1 MNKMDQAIL
10 AIAQDEPTEEQIGNA
25 AARVRSAMFLQAA
38 SGPQRIR
45 GCADYQALIPAYLNR
60 TLSAG
65 RALLF
70 QDHTREC
77 INCRHALAAAR
88 ESNGPTLVRPIT
100 PPTSVVPRVW
110 AIAAVGLLA
119 AGITAFVATQF
130 WAHTASGQIAVQTVS
145 GTLYA
150 VSDRAS
156 TPIFSGREIKTGE
169 RVRTAKGSTAVI
181 RLGDGSQV
189 EMNERAELAVISER
203 GGSKVRL
210 DRGNIIIQAAKQ
222 RTGTLDV
229 LTPDCT
235 VSVKGTIFAVD
246 RGVKGT
252 RVSVVEGSVKVA
264 QGAQAQM
271 LKPGDQVTTD
281 ASLVKTSVKEDV
293 SWSRDS
299 ARYMAL
305 LGEFNAIKKG
315 IEEFPSQG
323 LRHQSKL
330 LSYASRD
337 TVLYASIPNV
347 GATLGEA
354 QRLFNDR
361 LQQSDVL
368 REWWAQQ
375 QEGPKVQEL
384 VNSLRTF
391 SNYLGNEIVLTID
404 SNGDGEYSRPMV
416 LAEVK
421 LPGLEGFLGNEFR
434 RLAGPQAGGLPE
446 IVHLDVASDEQRNSE
461 YYRNKRRNGSAKE
474 GPMLIGLTNNLM
486 VVSWDRNQMQEV
498 ARRAAEEA
506 EPQDSPLIRDA
517 QSAYQKGAGWL
528 MCVNMEHITR
538 NSVGKGRR
546 RSPDAKI
553 QTGLENMQNL
563 IVERREVAG
572 RTENQ
577 AVLTFPHWRSGI
589 ANWLAEPSPMGSLD
603 FVSPNATFVVSMALR
618 SPNSM
623 LDDVFKM
630 ISQDD
635 PNFEQG
641 RSSFRNKTG
650 IDLTPSLA
658 KPLGGEFTFAFDGPM
673 LPLPS
678 WKFAIEVN
686 QPDQLQ
692 ATIEQFVAA
701 ANNNNDTD
709 CQDCK
714 LTLTKE
720 DANGRTYYALTT
732 SKLNYEIDY
741 VYTDGYLLAAPNR
754 TLLNTAIQNREM
766 GYVLTRSDTFRSQ
779 LPRDGGMNFS
789 ALVYHNLGSA
799 LKTLADQVAN
809 ADGVTADKQ
818 AAIRSIAAGAA
829 PSLIYAYGMPDR
841 IVIATTGNF
850 FGLDLNALALPN
862 LLKMANPIMHGG
874 TALAAPPHRTRK
886 QLVN

>member
-1 MNKMDQAIL
+1 MNKLDQAVL
-10 AIAQDEPTEEQIGNA
+10 AIAQDEPTEEQIGKA

-45 GCADYQALIPAYLNR
+45 GCGDYQALIPAYLNR

-77 INCRHALAAAR
+77 VNCRHALAAAR

-100 PPTSVVPRVW
+100 PPSSVIPRVW

-130 WAHTASGQIAVQTVS
+130 WAHTASGHIAVQTVS

-169 RVRTAKGSTAVI
+169 RIRTARGSTAVI

-189 EMNERAELAVISER
+189 EMNERAELAVIGER

-281 ASLVKTSVKEDV
+281 ASLIKTSVKEDV

-323 LRHQSKL
+323 LRYQSKL

-337 TVLYASIPNV
+337 TVLYASVPNV

-354 QRLFNDR
+354 QRLFNER

-375 QEGPKVQEL
+375 QDGAKVQEL

-391 SNYLGNEIVLTID
+391 SNYLGSEIVFTIE

-421 LPGLEGFLGNEFR
+421 LPGLEGFLGNEFH
-434 RLAGPQAGGLPE
+434 RLAGPQADGLPE
-446 IVHLDVASDEQRNSE
+446 IVHLDAPSDEPHNPE
-461 YYRNKRRNGSAKE
+461 YYRRKRRDGSTKE
-474 GPMLIGLTNNLM
+474 GPMLIGLTNHLM
-486 VVSWDRNQMQEV
+486 VVSWDRNQMKEV
-498 ARRAAEEA
+498 AGRAAEPA
-506 EPQDSPLIRDA
+506 EPQDSPLIHDV

-538 NSVGKGRR
+538 NSVGKGRKH
-546 RSPDAKI
+546 SPDAKV

-603 FVSPNATFVVSMALR
+603 FVSPNATFVVSMVLR

-623 LDDVFKM
+623 IDDIFKM
-630 ISQDD
+630 ISQHD

-650 IDLTPSLA
+650 IDLSPSLA
-658 KPLGGEFTFAFDGPM
+658 RPLGGEFTFAVDGPL

-701 ANNNNDTD
+701 ANNNTD
-709 CQDCK
+709 CQDCT
-714 LTLTKE
+714 LALTKE
-720 DANGRTYYALTT
+720 DANGRTYYTLTT
-732 SKLNYEIDY
+732 GKLNYEIDY

-754 TLLNTAIQNREM
+754 TLLNTAIQNRET
-766 GYVLTRSDTFRSQ
+766 GYVLTRSDAFRSQ

-789 ALVYHNLGSA
+789 AIVYHNLGSA
-799 LKTLADQVAN
+799 LKPLAGQIANVDGVSADQ
-809 ADGVTADKQ
+809 Q

-841 IVIATTGNF
+841 IVIATTGSF

-862 LLKMANPIMHGG
+862 LLKMANPVMHGG
-874 TALAAPPHRTRK
+874 SALAAPPHRTAK
-886 QLVN
+886 QMVN